1 MGDKRQL
8 VLFVLIFVA
17 LLGAVGTLTYFKLRQ
32 YKECEKE
39 IASLEEERDQA
50 QRLIDQ
56 IPLLR
61 QEAKALSEQIEIYA
75 EILPKEHEVRHDAF
89 VETMDRFARE
99 TGLQI
104 LRADPFERKEPAGA
118 RTVNPGAPNQP
129 TESKPPFSEHSYL
142 FELVGPFPSFLRFV
156 NKLENWDR
164 FLAVEEIDIRPL
176 GASNTASTSGKANDK
191 EIEEAQKEAKSI
203 QLVVTTYT
211 HRPKET
217 LEVAGQDL

>member
-1 MGDKRQL
+1 MGEKRQL
-8 VLFVLIFVA
+8 VLYVLIFIA

-32 YKECEKE
+32 YQDCQKE
-39 IASLEEERDQA
+39 ISGLEGERDQA

-104 LRADPFERKEPAGA
+104 LRADPFERKEPAKTRA
-118 RTVNPGAPNQP
+118 ANPNDPNQP
-129 TESKPPFSEHSYL
+129 KESKPPFSEHSYL
-142 FELVGPFPSFLRFV
+142 FELVGTFPSFLRFV

-176 GASNTASTSGKANDK
+176 GASKTASTSGKAK
-191 EIEEAQKEAKSI
+191 EKDIETAQKETKSI

-217 LEVAGQDL
+217 LADAGQDL